1 MKKIVLFVAAFA
13 LLAGGVLVG
22 CGSKSSDAGRLVIYS
37 PNTED
42 LVNNI
47 ITAFEKETGVK
58 VEIISTGTGEI
69 FKRVEAEKNSPNADV
84 LWGGSWAVYA
94 SNLDLLEEYVSAND
108 KDLPVQYQNVTKK
121 ITTYCLDGSVILV
134 NTDLIGNI
142 KVEGYMDLLNPAL
155 KGKIAMGDP
164 SNSSSAFAHLTN
176 MLLDIGKNYTSAAG
190 WDYVKALLIQV
201 NGKILNSSSAV
212 HKGVAGGEYTVG
224 ITYEDPS
231 AAYVR
236 DGAPVKIVYMK
247 EGVVF
252 LYPGSAIVKGA
263 KNLDNAKKFID
274 FITSK
279 TAQDIIGTKL
289 TVRPVRA
296 DATLGSYMK
305 PMNEITILSE
315 DYDYVQKHKNEIV
328 EQYKKIFT
336 QVSK

>member
-1 MKKIVLFVAAFA
+1 MKKLITLFVCMVAAVFIA
-13 LLAGGVLVG
+13 AG
-22 CGSKSSDAGRLVIYS
+22 CGSKNQNNGKLVIYS

-42 LVNNI
+42 LVTEI
-47 ITAFEKETGVK
+47 IGAFEQETGIE

-69 FKRVEAEKNSPNADV
+69 FKRVEAEKNNPTADV
-84 LWGGSWAVYA
+84 LWGGSWAIYA
-94 SNLDLLEEYVSAND
+94 SNLDLLEEYVSVND
-108 KDLPVQYQNVTKK
+108 KDLPKAYQNTTGK
-121 ITTYCLDGSVILV
+121 ITTYCLDGSVLLV
-134 NTDLIGNI
+134 NTDLIGDI
-142 KVEGYMDLLNPAL
+142 QVEGYEDLLNPAL

-176 MLLDIGKNYTSAAG
+176 MLLAIGGNYTNAKG
-190 WDYVKALLIQV
+190 WDYVKALLVQL

-212 HKGVAGGEYTVG
+212 HKGVAGGEYVVG
-224 ITYEDPS
+224 VTYEDPS
-231 AAYVR
+231 ASYVR

-263 KNLDNAKKFID
+263 KNMDNAKKFLD

-279 TAQDIIGTKL
+279 QAQDIIGTRL

-296 DATLGSYMK
+296 DAELGSYMK
-305 PMNEITILSE
+305 PMNQIKILNE
-315 DYDYVQKHKNEIV
+315 DYGYVQEHKNEIV
-328 EQYKKIFT
+328 DHYKQIFV

>member
-1 MKKIVLFVAAFA
+1 MKKLIALSVSLLFAGIVF
-13 LLAGGVLVG
+13 VG
-22 CGSKSSDAGRLVIYS
+22 CGSSSSKAGKLVIYS

-42 LVNNI
+42 LVDNI
-47 ITAFEKETGVK
+47 IGAFEKETGIK

-69 FKRVEAEKNSPNADV
+69 FKRVEAEKNNPNADV
-84 LWGGSWAVYA
+84 LWGGSWAIYA
-94 SNLDLLEEYVSAND
+94 SNLDLLEEYVSEND
-108 KDLPVQYQNVTKK
+108 KDLPKQYQNTTKK
-121 ITTYCLDGSVILV
+121 ITTYCLDGSVLLV
-134 NTDLIGNI
+134 NKNLIGDI
-142 KVEGYMDLLNPAL
+142 TIEGYRDLLNPKL

-176 MLLDIGKNYTSAAG
+176 MLLAVGGNYTNPAG
-190 WDYVKALLIQV
+190 WNFVKALLIQV

-236 DGAPVKIVYMK
+236 DGAPVEIVYMK

-263 KNLDNAKKFID
+263 KNLENAKKFLD

-279 TAQDIIGTKL
+279 KAQDIIGTQL

-296 DATLGSYMK
+296 DAELGSYMK
-305 PMNEITILSE
+305 PINEINVINE
-315 DYDYVQKHKNEIV
+315 DYDYVQKNKNAIV
-328 EQYKKIFT
+328 DHYKRIFT
-336 QVSK
+336 EISK